1 MQELEAL
8 KDMLLQKLEE
18 QKELF
23 RQTNEDFEFT
33 KKKLNT
39 EKKVKI
45 IVGVSPYCLTYIQNV
60 AECTKTIETLKEEM
74 RNAENTINVN
84 NMGRKI

>member
-23 RQTNEDFEFT
+23 RQTNENFEFT
-33 KKKLNT
+33 TKKLNT

-45 IVGVSPYCLTYIQNV
+45 VVGVSPYCLTYIQNV